1 MKRTL
6 FLLLA
11 ILLSANILKAQD
23 NDESWQ
29 KKHRGLDFKVRGGYS
44 VGIGKAE
51 GFDMINLDA
60 SIGKRLDWMYLGIGS
75 GAWMGTSSGT
85 DPIIPITLDWET
97 FITEGRITPT
107 TLLRVGY
114 AINTAEDIKIM
125 GETIKQPNCLVFQ
138 AMPGIRF
145 GLTRRVD
152 FDLAVGMTAMTSVGG
167 SPGTNGTSVYL
178 SVSGALNF
186 HKTTKP
192 KPKKPI
198 RESGMQVTLEGG
210 ALGFS
215 GGEEDY
221 KGGSCALAFTYKFN
235 HQFSAGLGLG
245 ANIVEPWLKN
255 GVSYLNV
262 IDGRVTE
269 HFGTDLTMNPVAKA
283 FLRGQYNLTS
293 KRFSPFVACDAG
305 IHIYNIEDRY
315 DFEQQKVNIVET
327 FLGKYKS
334 IGFYIEPAIG
344 LSIRTTNNSYLDLKA
359 GYSLAPAISGK
370 TMEKSDENMYCAASR
385 ASFNVSAP
393 FISLGF
399 RHTFGWGSKWF
410 K

>member
-1 MKRTL
+1 MLVLLSTNI
-6 FLLLA
+6 LLA
-11 ILLSANILKAQD
+11 QEN
-23 NDESWQ
+23 NDAWQ
-29 KKHRGLDFKVRGGYS
+29 KKHKGLDFKVRGGYS
-44 VGIGKAE
+44 VGIRKAE

-75 GAWMGTSSGT
+75 GAWLGTSSGA
-85 DPIIPITLDWET
+85 DPIIPITLDWEA

-107 TLLRVGY
+107 ALLRVGY

-145 GLTRRVD
+145 GVTRRVD
-152 FDLAVGMTAMTSVGG
+152 FDLALGMTAMTSVGG

-192 KPKKPI
+192 KPQKPI
-198 RESGMQVTLEGG
+198 RESGMQVTIEGNWFGFAGGDLNYEGEG
-210 ALGFS
+210 A
-215 GGEEDY
+215 
-221 KGGSCALAFTYKFN
+221 ALALTYKFN
-235 HQFSAGLGLG
+235 HKLSAGIGMGMG
-245 ANIVEPWLKN
+245 AYGDGVE
-255 GVSYLNV
+255 
-262 IDGRVTE
+262 
-269 HFGTDLTMNPVAKA
+269 GTTKY

-293 KRFSPFVACDAG
+293 KRFSPFIACDAG
-305 IHIYNIEDRY
+305 MHINRY
-315 DFEQQKVNIVET
+315 YDDSKPKSTDFYVDP
-327 FLGKYKS
+327 S
-334 IGFYIEPAIG
+334 IG
-344 LSIRTTNNSYLDLKA
+344 LSIRTTNNSYLDLKV
-359 GYSLAPAISGK
+359 GYSLTTVDVTNYDMYFTESENSVSG
-370 TMEKSDENMYCAASR
+370 
-385 ASFNVSAP
+385 SAP